1 MRSTFVSLRIQAVLP
16 VLLATLPALAVTAS
30 ASSLPMAARLAVVS
44 AFGGIAVLVAVR
56 TMERRVRRPLGRI
69 GETMTEL
76 LAGELTAR
84 TGIQGVG
91 GEAGRI
97 AGTLDALAVAVERQQ
112 RALND
117 AGAELRAFLS
127 QPLEKMVQQTLRD
140 TEARFRA
147 MFDSSPI
154 GIALLDDSGRALES
168 NVRLCELLGLTP
180 VELQRRAFTDSSEPA
195 DGASEWELF
204 TSMLAGE
211 RDNYALDIQCRKADG
226 QPFSARATAARVREG
241 DADPYV
247 IRMVED
253 VTSRLALEAQLR
265 QSQKMEAI
273 GQLAGGIAHD
283 FNNLLMVVLGHS
295 DRLCETLPEQAGPAA
310 GRSPRSEAEAIRDAA
325 ARAASLTQQLLA
337 FSRRQQLELR
347 PLDLNAV
354 VENITTLLRRVIGET
369 IVLRTTTAADLG
381 TVCADATQIEQVL
394 MNLAVNARDAM
405 PEGGSLLVETANA
418 SLDDGYAACHV
429 GIAPGEYV
437 MLAVTDTGMGMDAET
452 RARAFEPF
460 FTTKP
465 QGHGTGLG
473 LSTVFGIVKQ
483 CGGTVWLYSEPG
495 RGTTF
500 KIYLPRT
507 TDRVQSQ
514 PAVMTDPIARG
525 TETILLV
532 EDERGVRSLL
542 SSMLE
547 AEGYTVVEASS
558 GEEAI
563 VISSSYEGTIHAM
576 VSDVIMP
583 GLTGP
588 ELQKRLA
595 STRPGM
601 KVLFMSGYT
610 DNAVHARLLDPNST
624 FLGKPFT
631 RIDLARKL
639 RLLLSAALEAAPAEV
654 AS

>member
-1 MRSTFVSLRIQAVLP
+1 MRSTLVSLRTQAVLP

-30 ASSLPMAARLAVVS
+30 TSSLPMAARVAVVCVF
-44 AFGGIAVLVAVR
+44 AAVASLVAVR
-56 TMERRVRRPLGRI
+56 MMERRVTRPLGRI
-69 GETMTEL
+69 DETMTQL

-84 TGIQGVG
+84 TGIEGVG
-91 GEAGRI
+91 GEAG
-97 AGTLDALAVAVERQQ
+97 ALAQTLDALAVAVERQQ

-127 QPLEKMVQQTLRD
+127 QPLEQMVQQTLRD

-154 GIALLDDSGRALES
+154 GIGLLDDSGHALES
-168 NVRLCELLGLTP
+168 NLRLCELLGLTP
-180 VELQRRAFTDSSEPA
+180 EELQRRAFTESSEPA
-195 DGASEWELF
+195 DGAREWELF

-211 RDNYALDIQCRKADG
+211 RDHYALDIECRKADG

-265 QSQKMEAI
+265 QSQKMDAV

-283 FNNLLMVVLGHS
+283 FNNLLMVVLGHA
-295 DRLCETLPEQAGPAA
+295 DRLCERLPEEASPAA
-310 GRSPRSEAEAIRDAA
+310 RRSPRSEAEAIRDAA

-347 PLDLNAV
+347 ALDLNAV

-381 TVCADATQIEQVL
+381 TVRADATQIEQVL

-405 PEGGSLLVETANA
+405 PDGGSLMVETANV
-418 SLDDGYAACHV
+418 SLDEGYAARHV
-429 GIAPGEYV
+429 GIAAGEYV
-437 MLAVTDTGMGMDAET
+437 MLAVTDTGTGMDAET

-507 TDRVQSQ
+507 MDRVLSA
-514 PAVMTDPIARG
+514 PLAMTDAIARG

-558 GEEAI
+558 GEDAI
-563 VISSSYEGTIHAM
+563 AVSSSYEGTIHAM

-595 STRPGM
+595 PARPGM

-610 DNAVHARLLDPNST
+610 DNAVHARLLDPHST

-639 RLLLSAALEAAPAEV
+639 RLLLSAEQEPIPAEAV
-654 AS
+654 S